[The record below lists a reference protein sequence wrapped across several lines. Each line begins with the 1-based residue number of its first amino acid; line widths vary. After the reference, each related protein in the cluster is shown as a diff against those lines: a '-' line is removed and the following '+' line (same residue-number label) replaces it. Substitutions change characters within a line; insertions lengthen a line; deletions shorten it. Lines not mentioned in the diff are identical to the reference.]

1 MLKVREVKA
10 LARQTLIGRYT
21 TLILAGIVAA
31 VLVFLSSAAMFGG
44 FAAALNWSGALAGP
58 DGNGYSIIQP
68 GINLHIYSDAAP
80 SMPLMIAG
88 VVVFTI
94 FLIITLILLIWFS
107 IGKRKLMLNI
117 CRGDRYGVGDLF
129 YGFSAEAHPFR
140 VIFASIARFLIH
152 NLVGLIA
159 LGLFLGSSR
168 ILRDMPDASYEL
180 KKWLPIVIL
189 VIMALIQLNIDIGY
203 TFAELSIID
212 RPETRVGEALKHSRE
227 VTKGRKLKLIWMAL
241 FSFIFWYLLISVC
254 RFTAL
259 WILPY
264 IRAAYT
270 VLYLDGDGSAWQLP
284 PNRPSYKASQYP
296 QKPEVK
302 ETAVKAEGKA
312 ETALSAAPAASEA
325 KAEPAAAEIKAEET
339 ALPETGV
346 IEPEAAEPAAEAE
359 AKLAFEAPHPLHM
372 DDPEYSAPSQTEI
385 PAEAVPAPEPAP
397 EAVPAQST
405 DGSSSAGVAPVPDEF
420 WGEKE
425 TPFEQWFKEAYKDVL
440 DKKET

>member
-302 ETAVKAEGKA
+302 ETAVKAEERRRPHFLRHRRHPKPKRNLQLKQKQSPLSKPRIRFIWMIRS
-312 ETALSAAPAASEA
+312 TAPRLRQRFLQKPCLHLSPHRKQCLHRARTAALLPAS
-325 KAEPAAAEIKAEET
+325 
-339 ALPETGV
+339 
-346 IEPEAAEPAAEAE
+346 
-359 AKLAFEAPHPLHM
+359 PLFR
-372 DDPEYSAPSQTEI
+372 T
-385 PAEAVPAPEPAP
+385 
-397 EAVPAQST
+397 
-405 DGSSSAGVAPVPDEF
+405 SS
-420 WGEKE
+420 GEKRRRPLSSGSRKLIR
-425 TPFEQWFKEAYKDVL
+425 TFLTRRKRKQWRKADEMPLLQF
-440 DKKET
+440 

>member
-302 ETAVKAEGKA
+302 ETAVKAGGKA
-312 ETALSAAPAASEA
+312 ETARSAAPAASEA
-325 KAEPAAAEIKAEET
+325 KAEPAA
-339 ALPETGV
+339 
-346 IEPEAAEPAAEAE
+346 EAE
-359 AKLAFEAPHPLHM
+359 AKPAFEAPHPLHM

>member
-1 MLKVREVKA
+1 MLKVREIKA
-10 LARQTLIGRYT
+10 LARQTLIGRYG

-44 FAAALNWSGALAGP
+44 LAAALNWSGALAGP
-58 DGNGYSIIQP
+58 DGNGYSIIRP

-80 SMPLMIAG
+80 SMPLMIVG
-88 VVVFTI
+88 VIVFTI
-94 FLIITLILLIWFS
+94 FLIITLILLIWFY

-117 CRGDRYGVGDLF
+117 CRGDRYGLGDLF

-159 LGLFLGSSR
+159 LGVFFGSSR
-168 ILRDMPDASYEL
+168 ILRDMPDASLEL
-180 KKWLPIVIL
+180 KKWLPIVLI

-241 FSFIFWYLLISVC
+241 FSFIFWYLLICVC

-312 ETALSAAPAASEA
+312 ETALPAAPAASEA
-325 KAEPAAAEIKAEET
+325 KAEPAA
-339 ALPETGV
+339 
-346 IEPEAAEPAAEAE
+346 EAE
-359 AKLAFEAPHPLHM
+359 AKPAFEAPHPLHM

-397 EAVPAQST
+397 EAVPAQSM

>member
-1 MLKVREVKA
+1 MLKVREIKA
-10 LARQTLIGRYT
+10 LARQTLIGRYG

-31 VLVFLSSAAMFGG
+31 VLVFLSSAAMLGG
-44 FAAALNWSGALAGP
+44 FAAALNWSGVLAGP
-58 DGNGYSIIQP
+58 DGNGYSIVKP
-68 GINLHIYSDAAP
+68 GVNLHIYSDAAP
-80 SMPLMIAG
+80 SMPLMIVG
-88 VVVFTI
+88 VIVFTI
-94 FLIITLILLIWFS
+94 FLIITLILLIWFY

-117 CRGDRYGVGDLF
+117 CRGDRYGLGDLF

-159 LGLFLGSSR
+159 LGVFFGSSR
-168 ILRDMPDASYEL
+168 ILRDMPDASLEL
-180 KKWLPIVIL
+180 KKWLPIVLI

-241 FSFIFWYLLISVC
+241 FSFIFWYLLICVC

-312 ETALSAAPAASEA
+312 ETALPAAPAASEA
-325 KAEPAAAEIKAEET
+325 KAEPAA
-339 ALPETGV
+339 
-346 IEPEAAEPAAEAE
+346 EAE
-359 AKLAFEAPHPLHM
+359 AKPAFEAPHPLHM

-397 EAVPAQST
+397 EAVPAQSM

>member
-1 MLKVREVKA
+1 MLKVREIKA
-10 LARQTLIGRYT
+10 LARQTLIGRYG

-44 FAAALNWSGALAGP
+44 LAAALNWSGALAGP

-94 FLIITLILLIWFS
+94 FLIITLILLIWFY

-117 CRGDRYGVGDLF
+117 CRGDRYGLGDLF

-159 LGLFLGSSR
+159 LGVFFGSSH
-168 ILRDMPDASYEL
+168 ILKDMPDASLEL
-180 KKWLPIVIL
+180 KKWLPIVLI

-241 FSFIFWYLLISVC
+241 FSFIFWYLLICVC

-312 ETALSAAPAASEA
+312 ETALPAAPAASEA
-325 KAEPAAAEIKAEET
+325 KAEPAA
-339 ALPETGV
+339 
-346 IEPEAAEPAAEAE
+346 EAE
-359 AKLAFEAPHPLHM
+359 AKPAFEAPHPLHM